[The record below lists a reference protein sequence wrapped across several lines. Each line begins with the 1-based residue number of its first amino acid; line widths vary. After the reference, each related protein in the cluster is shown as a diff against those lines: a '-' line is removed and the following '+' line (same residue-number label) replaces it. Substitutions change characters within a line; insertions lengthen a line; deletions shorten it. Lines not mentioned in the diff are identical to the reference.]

1 MDDNIRDEEA
11 KSSPVILDNVENF
24 MLNIE
29 EEIKNQEDNGDLD
42 NDFHNDVD
50 DVDDTDETD
59 EEVDDKQIEL
69 SGLPEADR
77 AKQRVVTTENMKN
90 KNISDNNPPVPTKN
104 DEETESVMDVGFET
118 ETEKN
123 FTKVMK
129 ILDVDYETETVKNV
143 TKFMKIVDQKTVES
157 RNPIQEKKD
166 SNKKGER
173 LKLPRIRIQ
182 NARIKILSKVESETN
197 NDDIVFIIYLNESD
211 SREIESNAGLEDFIF
226 QN

>member
-1 MDDNIRDEEA
+1 MDDKIGDEEE

-29 EEIKNQEDNGDLD
+29 EELKKQEDNGDLD
-42 NDFHNDVD
+42 NDVHNDVD
-50 DVDDTDETD
+50 DVDDTVTD
-59 EEVDDKQIEL
+59 EEVDDKQMEL
-69 SGLPEADR
+69 SGLLPEADR

-90 KNISDNNPPVPTKN
+90 KNISDNNSAIPSQN
-104 DEETESVMDVGFET
+104 DEETESVMDVDFET
-118 ETEKN
+118 ETVKN
-123 FTKVMK
+123 VTKVMK

-143 TKFMKIVDQKTVES
+143 TKLMKIVDQKKGES

-226 QN
+226 KN